1 MIMQETQYPALDVLW
16 CAANPTALCC
26 CVCEKTFGTD
36 ALVRTFRVST
46 EEGHGSNDS
55 RTISTPLGASLVT
68 YDRHLECLQKE
79 NVRYVTVSHV
89 WDTAVSATQDKGRH
103 SPQDDAVQR
112 KVLES
117 PTSIARS
124 ISQGVDGDFEVWHDY
139 ISVPQWTP
147 QLKTNILQAIHKI
160 YSSAALTVMHFDDVT
175 PAMIRAFTHGKTDE
189 ERIQGM
195 LGICNAKWYSRVWTA
210 MEYIRSPKVRFMDS
224 ESNIY
229 SDDGAEHLFQNRLDL
244 FWKEQVAKSSSTH
257 ELEAR
262 MNISDNIMPWSLGPL
277 TLCRDPRSR
286 NFGLAFAL
294 LSRRGCQSQYDF
306 LYALHGIVTGS
317 ATAAASAVE
326 LQRGSWD
333 ERYRRIALGC
343 VEAGDYTPLL
353 MTPEWAPGDIEPDV
367 RWMPANNINEGYH
380 DHYAYLLGPMTTP
393 PRHHAETTVEQG
405 GGSPREGRVTMRLQR
420 AGVVS
425 RLILFHELA
434 MEDMMREVA
443 HSLAEPTVEAFLDAY
458 GTRHYFQPRDK
469 LLQSLS
475 QHPGGYERLERTVA
489 ALAEIEPG
497 KPWPGEGG
505 CKCEKCQDEAWQIG
519 ETRDGD
525 NSDKEQDEKADS
537 TEGEKSD
544 NGSAKSSLKDKDCKS
559 KDDRFYTFWGA
570 MHALGLDE
578 TAQAD
583 YQVTYANVLH
593 LTWRRYYA
601 WATCQSCGASSMVN
615 AGLYVKEED
624 ALGATMHRIP
634 GLGFERSLEDGV
646 CLLLG
651 PDGGDGAGRRVV
663 GRAVWATPAC
673 ACQGLDELVAVRLPR
688 LPRPKPRELF
698 LRALGR
704 I

>member
-1 MIMQETQYPALDVLW
+1 MTMQNTPYPDLEALWYD
-16 CAANPTALCC
+16 ANPTALCC
-26 CVCEKTFGTD
+26 CVCEKAFGTD
-36 ALVRTFRVST
+36 ALVRTFRVFK
-46 EEGHGSNDS
+46 EKYQGSS
-55 RTISTPLGASLVT
+55 GGRTVSTPLGASLVL
-68 YDRHLECLQKE
+68 YDRHLGCLQKE
-79 NVRYVTVSHV
+79 NTHYVTISHV
-89 WDTAVSATQDKGRH
+89 WDPVVSATQDKGRH
-103 SPQDDAVQR
+103 SPQDDSVRR

-139 ISVPQWTP
+139 IGVPQWTP
-147 QLKTNILQAIHKI
+147 QLKTNILQVIHKI

-189 ERIQGM
+189 ERMQGM

-224 ESNIY
+224 ELNIY
-229 SDDGAEHLFQNRLDL
+229 SDDGAEHLFQDRLDR
-244 FWKEQVAKSSSTH
+244 FWKEQVAKSGSTH
-257 ELEAR
+257 KLEAR
-262 MNISDNIMPWSLGPL
+262 VNIDDNIMPWSLGPL
-277 TLCRDPRSR
+277 TLCRSPQNR

-294 LSRRGCQSQYDF
+294 LSRRGCQSRYDF
-306 LYALHGIVTGS
+306 MYALYGIVTNS
-317 ATAAASAVE
+317 ATTAAAME
-326 LQRGSWD
+326 LQHGSWE
-333 ERYRRIALGC
+333 ERYLRIALHC

-353 MTPEWAPGDIEPDV
+353 ITPEWAPGDGKPDV
-367 RWMPANNINEGYH
+367 RWMPGNNVNEGYH
-380 DHYAYLLGPMTTP
+380 DHYAYLLGPMTAP
-393 PRHHAETTVEQG
+393 PRYHAETTVEQDEG
-405 GGSPREGRVTMRLQR
+405 NLREGRVTMRLQR

-425 RLILFHELA
+425 RLILFHKLA
-434 MEDMMREVA
+434 MEEMMHEIAR
-443 HSLAEPTVEAFLDAY
+443 SLAEPSVEAFLDAY
-458 GTRHYFQPRDK
+458 GSRHYFQPQEK

-475 QHPGGYERLERTVA
+475 RHPGGYKRLERTVA
-489 ALAEIEPG
+489 ALAEMEPG
-497 KPWPGEGG
+497 QPWPGEGG
-505 CKCEKCQDEAWQIG
+505 CGCEKCQGEASQSE
-519 ETRDGD
+519 ET
-525 NSDKEQDEKADS
+525 SSK
-537 TEGEKSD
+537 
-544 NGSAKSSLKDKDCKS
+544 GSGGDKDNED

-583 YQVTYANVLH
+583 YQITYANVLH

-601 WATCQSCGASSMVN
+601 WATCQSCGTASMVN
-615 AGLYVKEED
+615 AGLYVGEED

-634 GLGFERSLEDGV
+634 GLGFERSLEDGI

-651 PDGGDGAGRRVV
+651 PDGDDGAGRRVV

-673 ACQGLDELVAVRLPR
+673 TCEGLDELVAVRLPR